1 MHSTLLRILDETKCF
16 GTWSQSVL
24 EQHKMIL
31 VSALRHKLN
40 QKFEFGK
47 IGYIRIAHVEALSY
61 EGHIVFDLEFVSD
74 KSPSESLTVK
84 SITERLV
91 KMKPSEILSQKEWLN
106 MRDEMLHWIASK
118 YKSESPW
125 KKKENPKEIV

>member
-1 MHSTLLRILDETKCF
+1 MHSTLLHILDDTKCS
-16 GTWSQSVL
+16 GTWAQGVL

-31 VSALRHKLN
+31 ISALRYKLN

-47 IGYIRIAHVEALSY
+47 IGYLRIAYVEALSC
-61 EGHIVFDLEFVSD
+61 EGHIVFDLEFVSE

-91 KMKPSEILSQKEWLN
+91 KMKPSEVLSQKEWLN

-125 KKKENPKEIV
+125 KKKKNPKEIG